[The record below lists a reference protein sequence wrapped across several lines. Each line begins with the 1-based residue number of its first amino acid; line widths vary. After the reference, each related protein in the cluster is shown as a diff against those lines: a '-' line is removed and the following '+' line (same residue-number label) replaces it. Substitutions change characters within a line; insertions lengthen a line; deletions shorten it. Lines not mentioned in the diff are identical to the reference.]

1 MTIEKLF
8 DSLSGFDWDGGNG
21 DKNKIKHKVEVKEA
35 ESVFFNRPLIV
46 LDDKRHSQKEK
57 RYIAFGKTNKN
68 RVLIA
73 AFTIRK
79 NKIRIISI
87 RDQNKKERRF
97 YYETKN

>member
-57 RYIAFGKTNKN
+57 RYILIGKTLEEKKLFI
-68 RVLIA
+68 V
-73 AFTIRK
+73 FTLRRK
-79 NKIRIISI
+79 KIRIISV
-87 RDQNKKERRF
+87 RKANRKEINR
-97 YYETKN
+97 YEK